1 MALDDIDASFEG
13 HANRATTNG
22 IDLANLATV
31 HSINGNNTCAIS
43 YDHQLTLVSI
53 KTTLLRCS
61 DLLDG
66 RRRIASHIDKEL
78 GRIHTAAIALHVWI
92 QDIEFPFVH

>member
-53 KTTLLRCS
+53 KRHCS
-61 DLLDG
+61 VVPICWMAEG
-66 RRRIASHIDKEL
+66 VSPA
-78 GRIHTAAIALHVWI
+78 T
-92 QDIEFPFVH
+92 